1 MGESVATVP
10 VVPARADRRVWLA
23 LLALLGLAVLLLVPQ
38 LAAWL
43 GKPYLVGVFTRF
55 AIYALAAVSLDLA
68 MGYGG
73 MVSFGHAM
81 FFAVG
86 GYAVGIIA
94 SHVAE
99 AAPLLGW
106 DGSSSA
112 LVVWPA
118 AVLAASLLGL
128 LVGYLS
134 LRTTGVQFIMITLAF
149 AQLVFLILQ
158 SLEPYGGDDGL
169 LISRRTEWP
178 GLGRPSDAAFYYICL
193 GGLALWVGL
202 LHRLVRSR
210 FGLVLRA
217 LRQSER
223 RVANLGY
230 PARPYRLVAFTISA
244 AGMGLA
250 GAMWADY
257 GRFVS
262 PDMGAWTKSGEFMAM
277 AILGGVGTLIGPVLG
292 ASVFLGLEQLL
303 TGLTERW
310 LIVFGPLLVLAVLF
324 ARRGLIGL
332 LVR

>member
-1 MGESVATVP
+1 MGESVAAVP
-10 VVPARADRRVWLA
+10 AIPARADRRVLLA
-23 LLALLGLAVLLLVPQ
+23 LLALLGLGVLLLVPQ
-38 LAAWL
+38 LAVWL

-86 GYAVGIIA
+86 GYAVGIVA

-106 DGSSSA
+106 AGSSSA
-112 LVVWPA
+112 LVVWPV
-118 AVLAASLLGL
+118 AVLASSLLGL

-169 LISRRTEWP
+169 LIAHRAEWP

-193 GGLALWVGL
+193 GGLTLWVGL
-202 LHRLVRSR
+202 LHRIVRSR